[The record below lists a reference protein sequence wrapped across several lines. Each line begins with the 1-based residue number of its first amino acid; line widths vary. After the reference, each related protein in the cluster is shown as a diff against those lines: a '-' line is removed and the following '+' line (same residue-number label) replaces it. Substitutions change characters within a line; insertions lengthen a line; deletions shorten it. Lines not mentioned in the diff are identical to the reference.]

1 MQNIFNFYQYEM
13 TQYNTLNVKLS
24 NSKLNKLN
32 SAIKNQTEVVLRLSS
47 NVIGNNETD
56 FPYELLLTDR
66 QVSNLRV
73 VHQFILSYQNS
84 NYQRSFNQEDFLVHY
99 LVHY

>member
-32 SAIKNQTEVVLRLSS
+32 SAIKNQTEVVLRLSL